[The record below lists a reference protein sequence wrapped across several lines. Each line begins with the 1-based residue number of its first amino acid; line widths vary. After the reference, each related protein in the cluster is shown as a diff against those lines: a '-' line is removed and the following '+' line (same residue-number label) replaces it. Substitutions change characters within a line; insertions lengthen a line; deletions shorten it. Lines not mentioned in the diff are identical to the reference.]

1 MDGFGTS
8 SKLNGSNF
16 SFYKTLFFPE
26 NQMWELIRTPITKNK
41 CLKIHNVT

>member
-26 NQMWELIRTPITKNK
+26 NQMWELPLR
-41 CLKIHNVT
+41 KINV